1 MALPAL
7 GGLVLAYH
15 NELCDELADLATHAF
30 NPRVLFMM
38 KPALIHPC
46 PHCTPLIPLA
56 PATSA
61 SSVPP
66 TPPPNNNHG
75 SFLCGL

>member
-30 NPRVLFMM
+30 NPSAV
-38 KPALIHPC
+38 HDETC
-46 PHCTPLIPLA
+46 PYPPLSHCTPLIPLA

-66 TPPPNNNHG
+66 TPLNNNHG